1 MYSFRKNLDSGNV
14 EVVKDGYVEYEI
26 PKAEFSQF
34 AHQAWNEAKN
44 PTKMRKVR
52 NQVDYTI
59 K

>member
-34 AHQAWNEAKN
+34 AFLAWKEAKN
-44 PTKMRKVR
+44 PSKMKRVR
-52 NQVDYTI
+52 NLFNFNI